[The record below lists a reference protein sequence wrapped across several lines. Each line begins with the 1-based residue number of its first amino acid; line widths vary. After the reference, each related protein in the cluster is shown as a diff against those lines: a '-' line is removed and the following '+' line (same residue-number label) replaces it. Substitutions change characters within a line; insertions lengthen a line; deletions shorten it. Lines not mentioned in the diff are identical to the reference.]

1 MPQSAAVPYFFT
13 RYVKQAGALQLLTA
27 VPWHAYARGHDV
39 HRLTRAPFF
48 EMWVKTEHWPVHPRS
63 ILDGI
68 IIIEVSSVVKGVI
81 AIAFQ
86 KVYVCRSCRRACK
99 ALPA

>member
-63 ILDGI
+63 ILDGF
-68 IIIEVSSVVKGVI
+68 IIEENDAAVK
-81 AIAFQ
+81 
-86 KVYVCRSCRRACK
+86 
-99 ALPA
+99 